1 VPSSRLFRSD
11 QPDAARGHLTAA
23 EPGSGGR
30 EQASTAAG
38 FGLSVAIYVVI
49 SSMIGVG
56 VLTTS
61 GYTVAVVGSNQLML
75 GLWLFGG
82 LVALCG
88 ALTIAELSAALPAS
102 GGEYIYLYE
111 AYGPPVAFL
120 SGWVSF
126 MIGFAAPIAAAAF
139 ASSSYLLAP
148 FGLQPAVSRLSAQ
161 VIATLAILVF
171 AVIHNSGQSRTA
183 RIHSAITLLK
193 VGVLASFLIAGLAAG
208 WRNGVNLAD
217 RPPLDLGVA
226 TAMLFSMVYISYAY
240 TGWNAAAY
248 LAGEI
253 DDPGRRLP
261 RAILIGTVAVT
272 ALYLGLNAVYA
283 LALPAAEVRAIAA
296 RDGFDA
302 IAPIAELAA
311 RRLFGPSLA
320 APLSMAIGLT
330 LMASLSAYVLTG
342 PRVAFA
348 MARAGHFPAIAG
360 RLSARTGTPAIATAL
375 QVSWSLVLLWTGSF
389 ESIVIYAGVG
399 VALFSMLAV
408 STVFVLRRTRP
419 DLPRPFRTPGYPL
432 VPAFFLTVMGLL
444 SVIAFVQRP
453 SASLYSLLSILGG
466 LPVYYLWVR
475 PRDRSARG
483 PILAAAAAEGAGAG
497 DAEIAHDEAGPHR
510 MPPGS
515 RRGMETFS

>member
-1 VPSSRLFRSD
+1 MPSSRSFRTD
-11 QPDAARGHLTAA
+11 QPDAARGHVTAA

-30 EQASTAAG
+30 EQASKAAG

-61 GYTVAVVGSNQLML
+61 GYTVAAVGSNQLML

-88 ALTIAELSAALPAS
+88 ALTIAELSAS

-111 AYGPPVAFL
+111 AYGPSVAFL

-148 FGLQPAVSRLSAQ
+148 FGLQPAVSRLTAQ

-171 AVIHNSGQSRTA
+171 AVIHNLGQSRTA
-183 RIHSAITLLK
+183 RVHSVITLLK

-208 WRNGVNLAD
+208 WRNSVNLAD

-261 RAILIGTVAVT
+261 RAILIGTTAVI
-272 ALYLGLNAVYA
+272 ALYLGLNTVYA

-302 IAPIAELAA
+302 VAPIAELAA

-320 APLSMAIGLT
+320 ARLSIAIGLT
-330 LMASLSAYVLTG
+330 LPRSSGESAPPT
-342 PRVAFA
+342 ATSSS
-348 MARAGHFPAIAG
+348 
-360 RLSARTGTPAIATAL
+360 SAPPTA
-375 QVSWSLVLLWTGSF
+375 WS
-389 ESIVIYAGVG
+389 A
-399 VALFSMLAV
+399 
-408 STVFVLRRTRP
+408 TRP
-419 DLPRPFRTPGYPL
+419 CWSG
-432 VPAFFLTVMGLL
+432 M
-444 SVIAFVQRP
+444 
-453 SASLYSLLSILGG
+453 
-466 LPVYYLWVR
+466 
-475 PRDRSARG
+475 
-483 PILAAAAAEGAGAG
+483 AGAG
-497 DAEIAHDEAGPHR
+497 SGWTPT
-510 MPPGS
+510 P
-515 RRGMETFS
+515 RR